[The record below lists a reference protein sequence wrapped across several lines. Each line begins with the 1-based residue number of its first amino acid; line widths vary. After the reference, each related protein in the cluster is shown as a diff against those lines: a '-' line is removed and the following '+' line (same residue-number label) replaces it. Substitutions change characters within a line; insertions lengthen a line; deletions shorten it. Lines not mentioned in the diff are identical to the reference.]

1 MFSNSGKL
9 TKWIWSSIP
18 YFIQLISI
26 TCPQK
31 HMLRKI
37 VRPPSRMAVSRSYP
51 RHLVQFREKKRKKES
66 ILPPLSR
73 FCSFHLLCCI
83 SSNVPRVP
91 KGSQR
96 CPKVPEDYPWFPK
109 VPQGSGRFP
118 KFPKISQLFSF
129 VLLAL
134 TDHYIKSSDG
144 GLWCE
149 WNLDFF

>member
-1 MFSNSGKL
+1 MDLPYGLQKSN
-9 TKWIWSSIP
+9 IWTLYFRSTFRIP
-18 YFIQLISI
+18 
-26 TCPQK
+26 T
-31 HMLRKI
+31 
-37 VRPPSRMAVSRSYP
+37 SRSYP
-51 RHLVQFREKKRKKES
+51 RHLVQFREKRKKES

-91 KGSQR
+91 KGSPR
-96 CPKVPEDYPWFPK
+96 FPK
-109 VPQGSGRFP
+109 IPHGSPRFP
-118 KFPKISQLFSF
+118 KFPKITQLFSF

-149 WNLDFF
+149 WNSDFFIKVSFSIYLKRWKNEENPYVEIFKSFFLKF